1 MIFLKHSYN
10 HQRSDGLPRGP
21 LPGSW
26 AGRKVP
32 SQLGSILPH
41 HSRLSAQQTGV
52 PALPSLAGQ
61 PWANYLILLHFGL
74 LPIKWEYILLIMGI
88 GELNDNKADKPQVTR
103 AITSPTTQ
111 EQSPFSEHAWLTH
124 VRSLCTCSSLCLQGS
139 LPSSLHHE
147 FFQSTYPAQMSF
159 PLAVFQGS
167 PGSGH
172 SARGLSL
179 PHFTP
184 IRTFVTRDQM
194 GFWCP
199 SSPGNWVSPSISLAH
214 RTE

>member
-1 MIFLKHSYN
+1 MIFLKRSYN

-159 PLAVFQGS
+159 PLC
-167 PGSGH
+167 
-172 SARGLSL
+172 SL
-179 PHFTP
+179 PRLPRQWPLCSWAFST
-184 IRTFVTRDQM
+184 
-194 GFWCP
+194 
-199 SSPGNWVSPSISLAH
+199 SLYPH
-214 RTE
+214 QNLCHTGPNGVLMSLFSRKLGLT